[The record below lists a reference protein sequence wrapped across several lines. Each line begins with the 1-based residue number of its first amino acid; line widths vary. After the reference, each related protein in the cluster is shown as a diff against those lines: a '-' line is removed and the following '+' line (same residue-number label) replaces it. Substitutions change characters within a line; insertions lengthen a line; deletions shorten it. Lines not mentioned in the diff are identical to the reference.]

1 MNWIGVKIMSLIYEK
16 MTNTERKVAD
26 YLRQRDIWW
35 IFEFPV
41 FVYAEKE
48 RPRLWT
54 PDFYLPK
61 LGLYVEVCGS
71 KEFDYEYRKEIYE
84 KNGIPVVFLHYFKRP
99 RKWKTFLA
107 KRIEEIEQ
115 QRKEEAKKLA
125 SSHKS

>member
-1 MNWIGVKIMSLIYEK
+1 
-16 MTNTERKVAD
+16 MTITERKVAD
-26 YLRQRDIWW
+26 YLKQRDIWW

-41 FVYAEKE
+41 FVYDEKD

-54 PDFYLPK
+54 PDFYIPK

-71 KEFDYEYRKEIYE
+71 KKFDYEYRKEIYG

-99 RKWKTFLA
+99 KKWKTFLT
-107 KRIEEIEQ
+107 KRVEEIEQ

-125 SSHKS
+125 NSQKSS